1 MEENVVI
8 KITVEVVGSPDT
20 KITVDSVTI
29 GNIVIPDIV
38 VENVEKTV

>member
-8 KITVEVVGSPDT
+8 KVKIEVEGSPET

-29 GNIVIPDIV
+29 GNITIPAIV
-38 VENVEKTV
+38 VNNNEKTN